1 MLIGARPGVIAI
13 SLMCAFACQRRPAV
27 PPPPPSG
34 TLTGTVM
41 ALSGEPL
48 EGPVLVGLTDTKTS
62 WQIAV
67 VETDSKGRF
76 AAQVPPGDYALAI
89 TSPRAFGFV
98 EHVKAPGAGADAKLS
113 RECLPEQGRLAGT
126 VAPRSRVVFNRY
138 SQLTGDRFVASV
150 SPGGGFQVCLPEAD
164 YLVGAEG
171 ASVAHAQVVH
181 VPISAP
187 LELPVWPLSTIE
199 AVPQVPGRAGPAD
212 LASFVK
218 ALAHGPRV
226 LGLGEANHGTGD
238 FFTRRGELA
247 LALAREGE
255 LRYVLLEADA
265 IGMLAIDDYVQGR
278 EVAIAEAVAKL
289 RFWTTDIREFH
300 QFLNDVREYNKGVSP
315 ERRVHV
321 MGIDAQRS
329 DPPAAFLLAGR
340 AEFALP
346 ATDATDAELLERLAA
361 DKDALSKLAAAEV
374 AALEKLLDRVEAVP
388 GKIDLLEVRARAA
401 IAARSLRHQLGYV
414 AKTHTNSLRDAA
426 MADLTVRILELGYP
440 GQAAVWAHQGHVA
453 RVSDDG
459 TVILGQHLARRIPG
473 YYAIAFLSYDGAAR
487 AWDAAGEIG
496 VIPHQ
501 LGPAPPFNVE
511 SVILAA
517 AGSPDI
523 AWVRLDTVS
532 ESLKAWL
539 RAPRFVR
546 ELGSVVPRNTQVLR
560 PFPQAFDAVVVIKR
574 ASASTPT
581 PTGERRAKS

>member
-1 MLIGARPGVIAI
+1 MLIGARLGVIAT
-13 SLMCAFACQRRPAV
+13 SLACAFACQRTPAV
-27 PPPPPSG
+27 APLPPSG

-41 ALSGEPL
+41 EASGEPIVA
-48 EGPVLVGLTDTKTS
+48 PVLVGLTDTKTS
-62 WQIAV
+62 WQILV
-67 VETDSKGRF
+67 VETDPRGRF

-89 TSPRAFGFV
+89 TTPRAFGFI
-98 EHVKAPGAGADAKLS
+98 EHVKAPGTSADAKLS
-113 RECLPEQGRLAGT
+113 RECLPVKGRLAGT
-126 VAPRSRVVFNRY
+126 VAPRSRVVFSRY
-138 SQLTGDRFVASV
+138 SPLTGDRFVGSV

-164 YLVGAEG
+164 YLMGAEG

-181 VPISAP
+181 VPVSTP
-187 LELPVWPLSTIE
+187 LELPVWPRSTIE
-199 AVPQVPGRAGPAD
+199 AVPQVPGRTGPVD

-218 ALAHGPRV
+218 ALVHGPRV

-238 FFTRRGELA
+238 FYTQRGELS
-247 LALAREGE
+247 LALARQGE

-289 RFWTTDIREFH
+289 RFWITDIQEFH
-300 QFLNDVREYNKGVSP
+300 QFLNNVRDYNKSVTA

-329 DPPAAFLLAGR
+329 DPPAAFLLTGR
-340 AEFALP
+340 AELALP
-346 ATDATDAELLERLAA
+346 AADAELFERLAA
-361 DKDALSKLAAAEV
+361 DEEALSKLAPAEV
-374 AALEKLLDRVEAVP
+374 TALEKLLDRLDAVP
-388 GKIDLLEVRARAA
+388 GKIDLLEVRTRAA

-414 AKTHTNSLRDAA
+414 GKTHTNSLRDAA
-426 MADLTVRILELGYP
+426 MADLTMRILELGRP

-453 RVSDDG
+453 RVTDNG

-539 RAPRFVR
+539 RTPRFVR
-546 ELGSVVPRNTQVLR
+546 ELGSAVPRSTQILR

>member
-1 MLIGARPGVIAI
+1 
-13 SLMCAFACQRRPAV
+13 
-27 PPPPPSG
+27 
-34 TLTGTVM
+34 VM
-41 ALSGEPL
+41 ELSGEPL

-62 WQIAV
+62 WQSAV

-89 TSPRAFGFV
+89 TTPRAFGFV
-98 EHVKAPGAGADAKLS
+98 EHVKAPGASAGATLS
-113 RECLPEQGRLAGT
+113 RECMAVRGRLAGE
-126 VAPRSRVVFNRY
+126 VAPHSRVVFSRY
-138 SQLTGDRFVASV
+138 SRLTGDRFVAPA
-150 SPGGGFQVCLPEAD
+150 SPDGGFQLCLPEAD
-164 YLVGAEG
+164 YLVGTEG
-171 ASVAHAQVVH
+171 ASVSHAQAVH
-181 VPISAP
+181 VPVSAA
-187 LELPVWPLSTIE
+187 LELPVWPRATIE

-212 LASFVK
+212 LTSFVK

-238 FFTRRGELA
+238 FFTRRGELT

-278 EVAIAEAVAKL
+278 EVTISEAVAKL
-289 RFWTTDIREFH
+289 RFWTTDVLEFH
-300 QFLNDVREYNKGVSP
+300 QFLKDVREHNKGVSP

-329 DPPAAFLLAGR
+329 DPPAGFLLAGR
-340 AEFALP
+340 TDLALP
-346 ATDATDAELLERLAA
+346 AADVELLERLAA

-374 AALEKLLDRVEAVP
+374 AAFEKLLDRLEAVP
-388 GKIDLLEVRARAA
+388 GKLDLLAVRARAA

-414 AKTHTNSLRDAA
+414 GKTHTNSLRDAA
-426 MADLTVRILELGYP
+426 MADLTVRILELGHP

-511 SVILAA
+511 SVILTA

-546 ELGSVVPRNTQVLR
+546 ELGSVVPRSTQILR

-581 PTGERRAKS
+581 PTGERHVKS

>member
-13 SLMCAFACQRRPAV
+13 SLMCAFACQRGPAV
-27 PPPPPSG
+27 APPPPSG

-41 ALSGEPL
+41 ELSGEPP

-67 VETDSKGRF
+67 VETDPRGRF

-89 TSPRAFGFV
+89 TTPRAFGFV
-98 EHVKAPGAGADAKLS
+98 DHVKAPGASAGAKLS
-113 RECLPEQGRLAGT
+113 RECLAVRGRLTGE

-138 SQLTGDRFVASV
+138 SQLTGDRFVAPV

-164 YLVGAEG
+164 YLVGADG
-171 ASVAHAQVVH
+171 ASVSHAQAVH
-181 VPISAP
+181 VPVLAP
-187 LELPVWPLSTIE
+187 LELPVWPRATIE

-218 ALAHGPRV
+218 ALARGPRV

-238 FFTRRGELA
+238 FYTRRGELT
-247 LALAREGE
+247 LAREGD
-255 LRYVLLEADA
+255 LHYVLLEADA

-278 EVAIAEAVAKL
+278 EIAIAEAVAKL
-289 RFWTTDIREFH
+289 RFWTTDVREFH
-300 QFLNDVREYNKGVSP
+300 QFLNDVREYNKGIAP

-340 AEFALP
+340 AELALL
-346 ATDATDAELLERLAA
+346 AADVELLERLAA
-361 DKDALSKLAAAEV
+361 DKAALSKLAAAEV
-374 AALEKLLDRVEAVP
+374 AILEKLLDRLDAVP

-401 IAARSLRHQLGYV
+401 LAARSLRHQLGYV
-414 AKTHTNSLRDAA
+414 GKTHTNSLRDAA
-426 MADLTVRILELGYP
+426 MADLTMRILELGHP

-453 RVSDDG
+453 RASDDG

-546 ELGSVVPRNTQVLR
+546 ELGSVVPRSTQILR

-581 PTGERRAKS
+581 PTGERRVKS